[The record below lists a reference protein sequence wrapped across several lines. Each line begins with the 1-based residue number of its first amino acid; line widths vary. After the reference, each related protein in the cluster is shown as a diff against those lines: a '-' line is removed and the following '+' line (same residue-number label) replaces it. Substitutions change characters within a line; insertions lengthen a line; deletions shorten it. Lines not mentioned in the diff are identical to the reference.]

1 METAV
6 KRRAAQVPVSAVAG
20 PPVAAVRPLLEI
32 SAISK
37 RYGGTQALADMSLT
51 VSAGHVQAIVGANGA
66 GKSTLVKLLAGLE
79 RPDSGQILLDG
90 LEVQFHRPLDA
101 TKHGLSFL
109 HQELNL
115 VPSFTATQNMGLGYQ
130 NAGRFGMLDRRGI
143 RRRAQEV
150 MQRLDP
156 QLDLGVPVA
165 GLTVSQRWMVSLGRS
180 LMREARLIAMD
191 EPTAAFTEQECERLF
206 EIIRG
211 LTAEGVAVLY
221 ISHRLDEVL
230 EISDD
235 VAVLRG
241 GRLIGR
247 WARGTIDRR
256 ALTKEIVGR
265 EVETIIH
272 QPGAAQSRQPPVL
285 EIEHLQ
291 RLPRVTDVTLDV
303 AAGEILGLAG
313 LVGAGRTELARLLFG
328 ADRPTGGSMALRG
341 RPYAPRSPFEA
352 IRRGIALVPEERRSE
367 GLLLAKSIA
376 VNVSLATMK
385 QSRGRFG
392 LLSPGRLDAAAR
404 DAVNR
409 LGVQAASVGQAVG
422 ELSGGNQQKL
432 VIGKYMRTA
441 PAVLIL
447 DEPTVGV
454 DVGARAEIYKIIRGL
469 VSAGTAVLVIS
480 SDFEELEICDRVAVM
495 RAGMIAAYVTAPHIT
510 KEHLTSLCYESGEES
525 DGQRGN

>member
-6 KRRAAQVPVSAVAG
+6 KRHAAEVDVPAVAG
-20 PPVAAVRPLLEI
+20 NPAAAARPLLETRG
-32 SAISK
+32 ISK
-37 RYGGTQALADMSLT
+37 RYGGTQALADLSLT
-51 VSAGHVQAIVGANGA
+51 VSPGHVQALVGANGA
-66 GKSTLVKLLAGLE
+66 GKTTLIKILAGLE
-79 RPDSGQILLDG
+79 RPDAGEIVLDG
-90 LEVQFHRPLDA
+90 QEVEFHRPLDA

-109 HQELNL
+109 HQELHL
-115 VPSFTATQNMGLGYQ
+115 VPSFTAAQNMGLGYQ
-130 NAGRFGMLDRRGI
+130 HSGRFGVLDRRAI
-143 RRRAQEV
+143 RRRAHEV

-156 QLDLGVPVA
+156 QLDLTVPVA
-165 GLTVSQRWMVSLGRS
+165 TLTVSQRWMVSLGRS
-180 LMREARLIAMD
+180 LMRTASLIAMD

-241 GRLIGR
+241 SRLIGR
-247 WARGTIDRR
+247 WSRGTIDRR
-256 ALTKEIVGR
+256 ALTNEIVGR
-265 EVETIIH
+265 EVDEVIH
-272 QPGAAQSRQPPVL
+272 QPAAARRRQQPVL
-285 EIEHLQ
+285 EIENLQ
-291 RLPRVTDVTLDV
+291 RLPRVCDVTLDLG
-303 AAGEILGLAG
+303 AGEILGLAG

-328 ADRPTGGSMALRG
+328 ADRPTAGKMTLRG
-341 RPYAPRSPFEA
+341 RPYAPRSPFDA

-376 VNVSLATMK
+376 FNVSLATME
-385 QSRGRFG
+385 QSRGRFA
-392 LLSPGRLDAAAR
+392 LLSPGRLGAAAHE
-404 DAVNR
+404 VINR
-409 LGVQAASVGQAVG
+409 LGVQAASVGQPVG

-441 PAVLIL
+441 PSVLIL

-469 VSAGTAVLVIS
+469 AASGTAVLVIS
-480 SDFEELEICDRVAVM
+480 SEFEELEICDRVAVM
-495 RAGMIAAYVTAPHIT
+495 RAGRIAAYVTAPHVT
-510 KEHLTSLCYESGEES
+510 KEHLTSLCYEAGKES
-525 DGQRGN
+525 DGQRGS